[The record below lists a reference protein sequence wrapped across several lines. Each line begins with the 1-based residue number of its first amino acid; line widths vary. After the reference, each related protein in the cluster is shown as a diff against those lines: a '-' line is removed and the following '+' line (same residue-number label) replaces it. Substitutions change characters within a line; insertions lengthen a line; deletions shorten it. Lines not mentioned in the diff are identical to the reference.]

1 MIIPVRCFTCGKVI
15 GDKWLEYLDLLDSN
29 YSEAEA
35 LDSLQ
40 LVRYCCRR
48 MIMTHVDLIEK
59 LLNYND
65 YINVIENWRTMHKT
79 SKGLKSVRPPIV
91 FLIQVDR

>member
-1 MIIPVRCFTCGKVI
+1 MFYLRKSTVI
-15 GDKWLEYLDLLDSN
+15 GDKWQEYLDLLDSN

-65 YINVIENWRTMHKT
+65 GSGDEDHHEHGSTMLVVLGSDLGDEILGISH
-79 SKGLKSVRPPIV
+79 
-91 FLIQVDR
+91 